1 MGNMFLKLYDI
12 DGESLDDRHHREIEI
27 AGWSWD
33 LTQPA
38 SPTLGHHDSASK
50 VVVNPIKIEKY
61 FDMASVTLVKYA
73 TLGQPI
79 RHAMLSCRKN
89 AGVNPDDTAKK
100 IHYLILTFE
109 NVMIKSIT
117 WGAKGTETVIP
128 ETLELSFSEFE
139 LKYAIQDS
147 SGGVVVAHNI
157 YRFDIAAHKA
167 K

>member
-1 MGNMFLKLYDI
+1 MGDMFLKLYDI

-27 AGWSWD
+27 AGWSWN
-33 LTQPA
+33 LNQPA
-38 SPTLGHHDSASK
+38 STKLGHQDSASK
-50 VVVNPIKIEKY
+50 VDVASIKIEKY

-89 AGVNPDDTAKK
+89 AGVNPDDTAHK

-109 NVMIKSIT
+109 NLMIKSIT
-117 WGAKGTETVIP
+117 WAGKGTETIIP

-157 YRFDIAAHKA
+157 YRFDIQTQKA